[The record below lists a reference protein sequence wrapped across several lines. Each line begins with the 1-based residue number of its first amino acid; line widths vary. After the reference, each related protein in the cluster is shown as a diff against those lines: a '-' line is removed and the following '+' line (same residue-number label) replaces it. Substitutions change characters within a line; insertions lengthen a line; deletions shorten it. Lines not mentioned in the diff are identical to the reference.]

1 MHPPMNP
8 KVGQGEYIVS
18 GWQLTHKVYG
28 LQNELSMKVSQEKS
42 PKSQVTLTI
51 EIPADKSKQ
60 AYEKVVKNL
69 AQTVRIPGFRK
80 GKVPRPILL
89 QRLGPER
96 IRAEALENL
105 VQDTVMQAVKDQ
117 EIDALGNYKIEPGI
131 DELLNRYKPGEV
143 LTFAASMDVPPEV
156 EIGDYQALEVKAE
169 ETVYDPEQV
178 DRFLADQ
185 QSKVAALVPVEG
197 RAAQRGDVVVVNYS
211 GRLIVD
217 GEVSTEVI
225 AGAEATD
232 FQLELE
238 PDKFLEDLIAG
249 IEGMNPEEEKDI
261 LVSFPA
267 DYAREDLAG
276 QQAQFSVKLLEIKE
290 KELPE
295 LDDDFADEVSRFE
308 TLAELRADLESQYQ
322 KQAENATNAS
332 IEGAIA
338 QELLKITTVDP
349 PETLIQQE
357 VDMTIRQ
364 TVAEMEQYGLDMKTI
379 LNADMMP
386 TLRENARPEAIER
399 LKTTLALEEVARR
412 ESITADPEAVAEKMK
427 AILEQ
432 LSGQSVDQ
440 DRLREFVTK
449 ELVETQV
456 LKWLRENV
464 TVELVPKGTL
474 TPEAKGAEAAEPDA
488 NATEEAAA
496 IEVEAVAATEE
507 E

>member
-1 MHPPMNP
+1 
-8 KVGQGEYIVS
+8 
-18 GWQLTHKVYG
+18 
-28 LQNELSMKVSQEKS
+28 MKVSQEKS

-96 IRAEALENL
+96 VRAEALENL

-117 EIDALGNYKIEPGI
+117 DIDVLGNYKIEPGI
-131 DELLNRYKPGEV
+131 EELLNRYKPGEV

-156 EIGDYQALEVKAE
+156 EVGDYKALHVKAE
-169 ETVYDPEQV
+169 ETLYDPAQV

-185 QSKVAALVPVEG
+185 QAKVATLVPVEG

-225 AGAEATD
+225 SGAEATD

-238 PDKFLEDLIAG
+238 PDKFLEDLITG

-261 LVSFPA
+261 LVSFPE

-338 QELLKITTVDP
+338 AELLKITTVDP

-399 LKTTLALEEVARR
+399 LKTTLALEAVARS
-412 ESITADPEAVAEKMK
+412 EAITADPEAVETKMK
-427 AILEQ
+427 GILEQ
-432 LSGQSVDQ
+432 LGGQNIDR

-456 LKWLRENV
+456 LAWLRENV
-464 TVELVPKGTL
+464 TVELLPKGTL
-474 TPEAKGAEAAEPDA
+474 TAAADEESAEA
-488 NATEEAAA
+488 
-496 IEVEAVAATEE
+496 IAATETEAEVE
-507 E
+507 ETSTEEE

>member
-1 MHPPMNP
+1 
-8 KVGQGEYIVS
+8 
-18 GWQLTHKVYG
+18 
-28 LQNELSMKVSQEKS
+28 MKVSQEKS

-131 DELLNRYKPGEV
+131 DELLNRYQPGEV

-156 EIGDYQALEVKAE
+156 EMGDYQALHVKAE

-185 QSKVAALVPVEG
+185 QAKVATLVPVEG

-217 GEVSTEVI
+217 GEVSAEVI
-225 AGAEATD
+225 SGAEATD

-238 PDKFLEDLIAG
+238 PDKFLEDLITG
-249 IEGMNPEEEKDI
+249 IEGMNPEEEKEI
-261 LVSFPA
+261 VVSFPE

-276 QQAQFSVKLLEIKE
+276 QQSQFSVKLLEIKE

-308 TLAELRADLESQYQ
+308 TLAELRADLEAQYQ
-322 KQAENATNAS
+322 KQAENATQAS
-332 IEGAIA
+332 IEEAIA
-338 QELLKITTVDP
+338 TELLKITTVDP

-399 LKTTLALEEVARR
+399 LKTTLALAEVARR
-412 ESITADPEAVAEKMK
+412 EAIAADPEAVQAK
-427 AILEQ
+427 IQGVLEQ
-432 LSGQSVDQ
+432 LSGQNIDLE
-440 DRLREFVTK
+440 RLREFVTK

-456 LKWLRENV
+456 LAWLRENV

-474 TPEAKGAEAAEPDA
+474 NPKVDPEATVDEEAEAMATT
-488 NATEEAAA
+488 ATEAA
-496 IEVEAVAATEE
+496 VEETSSEE